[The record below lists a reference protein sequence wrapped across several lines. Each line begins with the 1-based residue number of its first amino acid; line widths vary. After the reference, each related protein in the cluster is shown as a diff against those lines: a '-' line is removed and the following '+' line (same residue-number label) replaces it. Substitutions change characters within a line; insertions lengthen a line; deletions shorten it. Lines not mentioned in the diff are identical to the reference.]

1 MRVFACLPC
10 RLPMLLWPKVLE
22 VEAERKIRWLGSLLL
37 PGLLDGE
44 HIFILEP
51 LEKTKVRFVQREE
64 YSGLLLP
71 IMWMWLRNQGLLGF
85 EMMNGAIKVA
95 AERLCESSS

>member
-1 MRVFACLPC
+1 
-10 RLPMLLWPKVLE
+10 MLLWPKVLE
-22 VEAERKIRWLGSLLL
+22 VEAERKIRWLGSLLP

-51 LEKTKVRFVQREE
+51 LGKTKVRFVQREE